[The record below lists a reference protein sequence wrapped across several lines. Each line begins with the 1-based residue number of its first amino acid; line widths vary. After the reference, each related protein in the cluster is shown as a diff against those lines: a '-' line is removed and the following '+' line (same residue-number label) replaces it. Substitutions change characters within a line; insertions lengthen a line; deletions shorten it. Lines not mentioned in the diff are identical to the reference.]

1 MSALRPWLLAARP
14 ATLWAAAAPVAVGAG
29 LAWGE
34 GAFRVDAFLVAL
46 AAAVLINVG
55 ANFANDASDAR
66 RGADG
71 PERLGPTRAVASGLI
86 SPRAMWAG
94 VAIVFALASAGGIYL
109 TVIAGWPVLAIGVA
123 ALAAALAYTG
133 GPCPYGYLGLG
144 EAAVFVFFGLAA
156 TVGSRFVH
164 DGHAPAAAWLLAVPV
179 GLMVT
184 AILVANNV
192 RDVDTDRAA
201 GKRTLA
207 VILGR
212 QGGRRLYAALV
223 AGTFA
228 ALALEAALG
237 AVPRL
242 CLLGLLAAPPAV
254 PVTAAVLRETGGRP
268 SSGRC
273 GPRRASTPSWAGS
286 SPSARPCSPQAG
298 AGAADDRAT
307 PH

>member
-34 GAFRVDAFLVAL
+34 EAFRVDAFLVAL
-46 AAAVLINVG
+46 AAAVLINIG

-86 SPRAMWAG
+86 SPRSMWTG
-94 VAIVFALASAGGIYL
+94 VTVVFALASAGGIYL
-109 TVIAGWPVLAIGVA
+109 AVIAGWPVLVIGVA

-164 DGHAPAAAWLLAVPV
+164 DGTAPAAAWLLAVPV

-207 VILGR
+207 VVLGR
-212 QGGRRLYAALV
+212 QGGRRLYAAVV
-223 AGTFA
+223 AGAFA
-228 ALALEAALG
+228 VLALEAALG

-254 PVTAAVLRETGGRP
+254 PVTAAVLRETEPAALIRALRATARLHALMGGLI
-268 SSGRC
+268 
-273 GPRRASTPSWAGS
+273 AV
-286 SPSARPCSPQAG
+286 
-298 AGAADDRAT
+298 GAAL
-307 PH
+307 

>member
-1 MSALRPWLLAARP
+1 VSALRPWLLAARP

-34 GAFRVDAFLVAL
+34 GVFRVDAFLVAL
-46 AAAVLINVG
+46 AAAILINIG

-86 SPRAMWAG
+86 SPRAMWTG
-94 VAIVFALASAGGIYL
+94 VAVVFALASAGGIYL
-109 TVIAGWPVLAIGVA
+109 TTIAGWPVLAIGTA

-133 GPCPYGYLGLG
+133 GPRPYGYLGLG

-164 DGHAPAAAWLLAVPV
+164 DGTAPAAAWLLAVPV

-212 QGGRRLYAALV
+212 QGGRRLYAAMVGGAFL
-223 AGTFA
+223 
-228 ALALEAALG
+228 ALALETAFG

-242 CLLGLLAAPPAV
+242 CWLGLLAAPPAV
-254 PVTAAVLRETGGRP
+254 PVAAAVLRETGGAP
-268 SSGRC
+268 LI
-273 GPRRASTPSWAGS
+273 RALRAT
-286 SPSARPCSPQAG
+286 ARLHALMG
-298 AGAADDRAT
+298 GLIALGAAL
-307 PH
+307 

>member
-1 MSALRPWLLAARP
+1 VSALRPWLLAARP

-34 GAFRVDAFLVAL
+34 GVFRVDAFLVAL

-86 SPRAMWAG
+86 SPRAMWTG
-94 VAIVFALASAGGIYL
+94 VAIVFALASAGGLYL

-164 DGHAPAAAWLLAVPV
+164 DGTAPAAAWLLAVPV

-207 VILGR
+207 VVLGR

-254 PVTAAVLRETGGRP
+254 PVTAAVLRETGGTALN
-268 SSGRC
+268 
-273 GPRRASTPSWAGS
+273 RALRAT
-286 SPSARPCSPQAG
+286 ARLHALLG
-298 AGAADDRAT
+298 GLLALGAAL
-307 PH
+307 

>member
-1 MSALRPWLLAARP
+1 MSAPRSWLIAARP

-34 GAFRVDAFLVAL
+34 GVFRLDAFLVAL
-46 AAAVLINVG
+46 AAAVLINIG
-55 ANFANDASDAR
+55 ANFANDVSDAH

-71 PERLGPTRAVASGLI
+71 PARIGPTRAVAAGLI

-94 VAIVFALASAGGIYL
+94 VAVVFGLAAAGGIYL
-109 TVIAGWPVLAIGVA
+109 AAIAGWPVLIIGVA

-164 DGHAPAAAWLLAVPV
+164 DATAPAAAWFLAVPL

-212 QGGRRLYAALV
+212 QGGRRLYAGLV
-223 AGTFA
+223 AAAFA
-228 ALALEAALG
+228 TLALEAGLG

-242 CLLGLLAAPPAV
+242 CLLGLLTAPLAV
-254 PVTAAVLRETGGRP
+254 PVVAAVLRETGGAP
-268 SSGRC
+268 LI
-273 GPRRASTPSWAGS
+273 RALRAT
-286 SPSARPCSPQAG
+286 ARLHALMG
-298 AGAADDRAT
+298 ALVALGAAL
-307 PH
+307 

>member
-34 GAFRVDAFLVAL
+34 GVFRVDAFLVAL

-86 SPRAMWAG
+86 SPRAMWTG
-94 VAIVFALASAGGIYL
+94 VAIVFALASAGGLYL
-109 TVIAGWPVLAIGVA
+109 AVIAGWPVLAIGVA

-164 DGHAPAAAWLLAVPV
+164 DGTAPAAAWLLAVPV

-207 VILGR
+207 VVLGR

-254 PVTAAVLRETGGRP
+254 PVTAAVLRETGGTALI
-268 SSGRC
+268 
-273 GPRRASTPSWAGS
+273 RALRAT
-286 SPSARPCSPQAG
+286 ARLHALLG
-298 AGAADDRAT
+298 GLIALGAAL
-307 PH
+307 

>member
-34 GAFRVDAFLVAL
+34 GVFRVDAFLVAL

-86 SPRAMWAG
+86 SPRAMWTG
-94 VAIVFALASAGGIYL
+94 VAIVFALASAGGLYL

-164 DGHAPAAAWLLAVPV
+164 DGTAPAAAWLLAVPV

-207 VILGR
+207 VVLGR

-254 PVTAAVLRETGGRP
+254 PVTAAVLRETGGTALI
-268 SSGRC
+268 
-273 GPRRASTPSWAGS
+273 RALRAT
-286 SPSARPCSPQAG
+286 ARLHALLG
-298 AGAADDRAT
+298 GLLALGAAL
-307 PH
+307 